1 MGKCYT
7 LMTEEDFRK
16 MNIGEDYET
25 RTVSYAPD
33 IRGARKDFRS
43 WSMIGSFRIVYPDG
57 KRNEK
62 IVLGVA

>member
-1 MGKCYT
+1 MTKCFT

-16 MNIGEDYET
+16 MNTGENYDT
-25 RTVSYAPD
+25 TTVSYAPD

-57 KRNEK
+57 IKNEK
-62 IVLGVA
+62 ILLCAH